1 MASYTTADIR
11 NIALTGT
18 SSAGK
23 TTLTEVLLGEAGVIG
38 RVGKIEEG
46 NTVTD
51 YSDLEHEFECSL
63 DTALVHFE
71 HAGVQI
77 NLIDTPGRPDFIGKA
92 ISSVPAVET
101 VAIMIDPSKSVETV
115 TRRMMKVCEQRN
127 LPRLLIINKIDQVD
141 DLDSVLEAIRE
152 TYGMA
157 CQPINLPTGG
167 GTGVIDC
174 LTNDS
179 GESDLGDLADFHT
192 NLVEQVVESDE
203 ALMEKYLEQGEVS
216 MDDLRTGFE
225 RAMREASLIP
235 VVFVSARE
243 NVGVKE
249 LLDVFATL
257 CPSPLQGNPRSFE
270 YTGADDE
277 RTEILAA
284 VDASKPV
291 IAHVFKISSD
301 PYVGRLAYFKVHQG
315 EIGASVSPYV
325 DDQRKPIRTSHVF
338 KAQGK
343 ESKEASKIV
352 AGDIGVLA
360 KIDELKFN
368 SVMHD
373 GSIGTDLHLRPL
385 ELPEPMFGQAIEVAS
400 KGAEGKLGDALAKM
414 LAEDPMLAL
423 DRVQAT
429 RETVLRG
436 IGEQH
441 MRVKLR
447 MLKDQYSVE
456 VDTRMPKVAYKETI
470 HGKADGHHRHKK
482 QTGGAGQF
490 GEVYLRVAP
499 LTGEEEGIDRG
510 LIFSDDTFG
519 GSIPKQFLPA
529 VEKGV
534 RQCMI
539 DGAVAGYPMTNI
551 SVSVYDGKYHAVDS
565 KEVAFVTAGKR
576 AFIDAIQQASPVLL
590 EPFVKMEITVPAEQ
604 IGDIAS
610 DISGR
615 RGRIQGTDMLPGNIA
630 CVQAE
635 APLAEVMTYSS
646 QLKSMTAGAGSY
658 TMEYSHDEQTPPNVQ
673 ADVVASYKPD
683 QSDD

>member
-18 SSAGK
+18 STAGK
-23 TTLTEVLLGEAGVIG
+23 TTLTEALLGEVGVIG
-38 RVGKIEEG
+38 RIGKVEEG

-51 YSDLEHEFECSL
+51 FSDLEHEFECSL
-63 DTALVHFE
+63 DTALVHFS
-71 HAGVQI
+71 HGDAHI
-77 NLIDTPGRPDFIGKA
+77 NLIDTPGRPDFVGKA

-101 VAIMIDPSKSVETV
+101 VAIMIDPGKSVDSV
-115 TRRMMKVCEQRN
+115 TRRIMKVCEQRN
-127 LPRLLIINKIDQVD
+127 MPRLIIINKIDESD
-141 DLDSVLEAIRE
+141 DLAQVLAAIRE

-157 CQPINLPTGG
+157 CQPINIPASG
-167 GTGVIDC
+167 GTEVINC

-179 GESDLGDLADFHT
+179 GDSDLGDVSKFHT
-192 NLVEQVVESDE
+192 NLIEQVVECDE

-216 MDDLRTGFE
+216 MEDLHAGFE
-225 RAMREASLIP
+225 QAMREATLIP

-270 YTGADDE
+270 CTGEDGE
-277 RTEILAA
+277 RTDIVAEA
-284 VDASKPV
+284 DASKQL

-315 EIGASVSPYV
+315 EIGSNVSPYV
-325 DDQRKPIRTSHVF
+325 DDQRKPIRTAHVL

-343 ESKEASKIV
+343 ESSETAKII

-373 GSIGTDLHLRPL
+373 GTIGTDLHLRPL
-385 ELPEPMFGQAIEVAS
+385 ELPEPMFGQAIEVSS

-441 MRVKLR
+441 MRIKLR
-447 MLKDQYSVE
+447 MLKDHYGVE
-456 VDTRMPKVAYKETI
+456 VETRMPKVAYKETI
-470 HGKADGHHRHKK
+470 YGKAEGHHRHKK
-482 QTGGAGQF
+482 QTGGSGQF
-490 GEVYLRVAP
+490 GEVYLRVSP
-499 LTGEEEGIDRG
+499 LTGEEDGIDRG
-510 LIFSDDTFG
+510 LIFVDDTFG

-534 RQCMI
+534 RQCMT

-551 SVSVYDGKYHAVDS
+551 SVSVYDGKFHAVDS

-576 AFIDAIQQASPVLL
+576 AFIDAIQQANPVLL

-630 CVQAE
+630 CVQVE
-635 APLAEVMTYSS
+635 VPLAEVMTYSS

-673 ADVVASYKPD
+673 ANVVALYKPD
-683 QSDD
+683 HSDD